1 MSSVSDPG
9 PTAESSL
16 ALRSRRVL
24 LDGRLEPATVVV
36 RGERVEAVLPVDA
49 SLSEDT
55 RLHELGDQVLMAGLV
70 DTHVHVN
77 EPGRTDWEGFVTAT
91 RAAASGGI
99 TSLVDM
105 PLNCSPVTT
114 STHALDQKL
123 EALAGRGTDGGGE
136 SELFVDTAFWGGVV
150 PHNAAELRSLAEAG
164 VRGCKAFMID
174 SGIDEFPEVGEA
186 ELRRAMRELE
196 RAGVPLIAHAELD
209 VGAPTPSGDPR
220 SYSSYL
226 SSRPPEWEIAAVE
239 LLIKLCRETGCP
251 VHVVHLS
258 AAGALPLVDS
268 AKQAGLPITVETCPH
283 YLCLSAEE
291 IEDGETQFKCA
302 PPIREAA
309 NRELLWQGLEAG
321 LIDCIVSDHSPCTP
335 ALKQRELGDFGRAWG
350 GIASLSL
357 GLGAIWP
364 EARRRGLSLP
374 RVASWMSEAP
384 AELAGLSRKGR
395 IAPGCDADFVVWDPD
410 VEYEVAPDTLHFKHK
425 LSPYLGRKA
434 RGRVRQTWLRG
445 RVIFEAPAE
454 GGAEALT
461 TQRFAPAT
469 GRPLVDRR

>member
-1 MSSVSDPG
+1 MSGSG
-9 PTAESSL
+9 ESSL

-36 RGERVEAVLPVDA
+36 RGERVEAVLPAEA
-49 SLSEDT
+49 SLSDGTEVQD
-55 RLHELGDQVLMAGLV
+55 LGERVLMAGLV

-123 EALAGRGTDGGGE
+123 EALGGAGRGE
-136 SELFVDTAFWGGVV
+136 HELYVDTAFWGGVV

-164 VRGCKAFMID
+164 VRGCKAFLID
-174 SGIDEFPEVGEA
+174 SGIDEFPQVGEA
-186 ELRRAMRELE
+186 ELRQAMRELE

-209 VGAPTPSGDPR
+209 VGAPASAGDPR
-220 SYSSYL
+220 SYGTYL
-226 SSRPPEWEIAAVE
+226 SSRPPEWEIAAIE

-251 VHVVHLS
+251 VHIVHLS
-258 AAGALPLVDS
+258 AAGALPLIDG
-268 AKQAGLPITVETCPH
+268 AKQAGLPVSAETCPH
-283 YLCLSAEE
+283 YLCLTAEQ
-291 IEDGETQFKCA
+291 IGDGETHFKCA

-335 ALKQRELGDFGRAWG
+335 ALKQRESGDFGRAWG

-357 GLGAIWP
+357 GLGAVWL
-364 EARRRGLSLP
+364 EAQRRGLALTQ
-374 RVASWMSEAP
+374 VARWMSEAP
-384 AELAGLSRKGR
+384 AELAGLGRKGR

-410 VEYEVAPDTLHFKHK
+410 VEYEVAPEALHFKHK

-434 RGRVRQTWLRG
+434 RGRVQQTWLRG
-445 RVIFEAPAE
+445 HVIFEAPAT
-454 GGAEALT
+454 GGSDSLT
-461 TQRFAPAT
+461 TQRFGPAL